1 MASDPTTPKAVYVS
15 VSVEPCNSEET
26 RKYWAERAAR
36 AKAGLAN
43 PSALVNRASG
53 EFDQGLVNA
62 ILAGKGELIATTV
75 DGVRQDNSMS
85 TTDID
90 GTVVHHDVSGLHPS
104 SSDNGKGTEPFPPLQ
119 SVSSGSVLRSS
130 DPFVDKHTANTRA
143 SSEQS
148 SHRRQ
153 ETARY
158 HVPMDNNVGPTQPP
172 ASTPTASSPDEDDIF
187 VGGEPGPDVGYR
199 YRADSRVSQPSTP
212 TTTAPEDCH
221 DNNNVHPGAS
231 RSSFSV
237 CTVSRSCSRPTSRSR
252 SRRPS
257 AVHQKRSVSSLRS
270 KFSSRKLSA
279 ASSDGQDQE
288 ERPIVVTNALH
299 HILYDGPCGH
309 CETNHCACQKP
320 DSPGLPPVDAPSNSR
335 ARITTEGFCRHC
347 VLNRCTCVVQDPRWG
362 LHHATDTLRRTQQH
376 QLLLQQ
382 SSTDQGGAS
391 SEQQSL
397 RIISDTGTVR
407 HYATG
412 PDDSPNSN
420 SSSGREDQVTTTATI
435 ANTNA
440 AAPRA
445 PTPAYR
451 ARFSLAHSGG
461 NDQMND
467 SNNNVHSPAVDIEA
481 QEQQGQ
487 PRRRFRLWRI
497 RCHPRSHSRTRSDV
511 RPAPHDERHDE
522 AVLRMPSRHAGS
534 CPHHHRGLVLYES
547 QQPRGGD
554 GAAKP
559 YRTILATCK
568 FVRVFSSGTWHT
580 RDALRL
586 EGAHPHGA
594 AAGLGS

>member
-1 MASDPTTPKAVYVS
+1 MASNPTTPKAVYVS

-75 DGVRQDNSMS
+75 DGVREDNSMS
-85 TTDID
+85 TTDVD
-90 GTVVHHDVSGLHPS
+90 GTVVHHDVSGHKINTS
-104 SSDNGKGTEPFPPLQ
+104 SSGLHSAAGDNCKGTEPFPSLQ
-119 SVSSGSVLRSS
+119 SVSSGSILRSS
-130 DPFVDKHTANTRA
+130 DPFVDKHTTNTRA
-143 SSEQS
+143 TSEQS

-158 HVPMDNNVGPTQPP
+158 HVPMDNNVGSTQPP

-221 DNNNVHPGAS
+221 DSNNVHPGAS
-231 RSSFSV
+231 RPSFSV
-237 CTVSRSCSRPTSRSR
+237 CTVSRSGSRPASRNRSR

-270 KFSSRKLSA
+270 KFSSRKFST
-279 ASSDGQDQE
+279 ASNDGQDPN

-309 CETNHCACQKP
+309 CETNHCACQTP
-320 DSPGLPPVDAPSNSR
+320 DSPGLPPVDAPSNNR
-335 ARITTEGFCRHC
+335 TRITTEGFCRHC
-347 VLNRCTCVVQDPRWG
+347 VLNRCNCVVEDPRWG
-362 LHHATDTLRRTQQH
+362 LHHATDTLRRTQQ
-376 QLLLQQ
+376 QQ
-382 SSTDQGGAS
+382 QQRSSTEQRGAS

-412 PDDSPNSN
+412 PDGSPSSN

-435 ANTNA
+435 TNTNA
-440 AAPRA
+440 AAAPRT
-445 PTPAYR
+445 PPPAYR
-451 ARFSLAHSGG
+451 ARFSLARSGG
-461 NDQMND
+461 NDQVDD

-497 RCHPRSHSRTRSDV
+497 RCQPRSHSRTRSDV
-511 RPAPHDERHDE
+511 RPAPTTRDLTKRFYECLAGTLA
-522 AVLRMPSRHAGS
+522 AVLIIIGVWYYTNHNN
-534 CPHHHRGLVLYES
+534 H
-547 QQPRGGD
+547 
-554 GAAKP
+554 
-559 YRTILATCK
+559 
-568 FVRVFSSGTWHT
+568 
-580 RDALRL
+580 
-586 EGAHPHGA
+586 A
-594 AAGLGS
+594 AATEQQSPTGPY